1 MSPLEVNFP
10 STLPLMKARL
20 LPYFS
25 GDKIKLNLFEEET
38 RFVIMENIIETFY
51 TFKWILPSSFSHL
64 SGKA

>member
-20 LPYFS
+20 LPHFS

-38 RFVIMENIIETFY
+38 CFVIMENIIETFH